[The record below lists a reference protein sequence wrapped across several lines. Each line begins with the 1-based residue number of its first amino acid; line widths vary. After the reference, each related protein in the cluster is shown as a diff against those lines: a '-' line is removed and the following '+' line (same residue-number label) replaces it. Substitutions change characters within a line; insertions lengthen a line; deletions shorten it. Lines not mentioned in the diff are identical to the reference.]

1 MAEILIKKNWTKQ
14 EFLAAHEAGG
24 KKRGR
29 VAGGWIADLAAQ
41 KKVITLCPLCT
52 HKFNPARVGYRKEKD
67 FPVCSAMCDGCSV
80 WDDRCAMYVYAEI
93 YSQVR
98 MTRDEQRAWNESRQ
112 RRIQRG
118 NLNDY

>member
-41 KKVITLCPLCT
+41 KKD
-52 HKFNPARVGYRKEKD
+52 RK
-67 FPVCSAMCDGCSV
+67 SV
-80 WDDRCAMYVYAEI
+80 V
-93 YSQVR
+93 
-98 MTRDEQRAWNESRQ
+98 
-112 RRIQRG
+112 
-118 NLNDY
+118 